1 MRGLALIALLSVM
14 ADPAIAGQAVTLRAD
29 VTDADGIVT
38 LSDLFEVTGPAGKT
52 VLATRAG
59 ASIVLDAGPVQASA
73 RRSGLDWANREGLR
87 RIIVVSGS
95 DGSNTSIS
103 TRANVEVLTYA
114 RSLSAGESVGPADLV
129 WAKVAAEP
137 ADAPHDAEAI
147 MGLVARRPLRAG
159 SVVSLRDVTAPMVIK
174 AGDLVTLTY
183 ENDGITLS
191 LQAKAMAA
199 AALGDAVMVE
209 NPTSRKVVQAVASG
223 PGTAVVGPAADQFRR
238 RTSTQLAQR

>member
-1 MRGLALIALLSVM
+1 
-14 ADPAIAGQAVTLRAD
+14 
-29 VTDADGIVT
+29 
-38 LSDLFEVTGPAGKT
+38 
-52 VLATRAG
+52 
-59 ASIVLDAGPVQASA
+59 
-73 RRSGLDWANREGLR
+73 
-87 RIIVVSGS
+87 
-95 DGSNTSIS
+95 
-103 TRANVEVLTYA
+103 
-114 RSLSAGESVGPADLV
+114 
-129 WAKVAAEP
+129 
-137 ADAPHDAEAI
+137 